1 MSWGSSTDNN
11 QVEDSN
17 IIYEYQSSSND
28 ASSSLDIQSRL
39 RSASVAVGNT
49 LAFAVGNSPSSEK
62 VNDLSPRGRSS
73 RLGGLNINYFDIEI
87 SQIEIECS
95 HA

>member
-1 MSWGSSTDNN
+1 MSWGSNTDNN
-11 QVEDSN
+11 RVEDSN

-49 LAFAVGNSPSSEK
+49 LAFAVGN
-62 VNDLSPRGRSS
+62 
-73 RLGGLNINYFDIEI
+73 
-87 SQIEIECS
+87 
-95 HA
+95 